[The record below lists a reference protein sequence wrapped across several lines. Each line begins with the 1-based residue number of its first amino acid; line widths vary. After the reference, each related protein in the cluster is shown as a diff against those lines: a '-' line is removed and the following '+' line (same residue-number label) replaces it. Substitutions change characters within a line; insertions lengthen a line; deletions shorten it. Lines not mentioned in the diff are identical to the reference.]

1 MHRQH
6 LTLSLLIRWRERERG
21 SSGSRCTSVC
31 ECVTGER
38 KGRLCR
44 GELIENFQASL
55 SPSYQA
61 LLLLL
66 SLYLHPKP
74 TLLRQPFPNAFAV
87 PKLQCLFA
95 FVSCTKSIILVLFSL
110 YTVRHITELMR
121 ACQKGRRSFSK
132 CQPTGLSHS
141 LTSIFIHSTIIV
153 KWCICI
159 YMCSLQTR

>member
-121 ACQKGRRSFSK
+121 ALLNASQVDLKPHTHSIRYISRSPLFFFFRPLLPKASFA
-132 CQPTGLSHS
+132 S
-141 LTSIFIHSTIIV
+141 
-153 KWCICI
+153 
-159 YMCSLQTR
+159 